1 MVAVAA
7 FAVRI
12 GLPAMVRRFG
22 EERLLAY
29 SLFLGAVTYFL
40 FPFFKDVTVLTIIA
54 FMLGLSLGCGQPLSL
69 MMVYAHSPEG
79 RSGEVLGLRLMVNNF
94 THIAVP
100 LVFGSFGSLLGL
112 APVFWINALMLA
124 GGGAV
129 NRPRRA

>member
-1 MVAVAA
+1 
-7 FAVRI
+7 
-12 GLPAMVRRFG
+12 MVRRVG

-29 SLFLGAVTYFL
+29 SLFLGAATYLL
-40 FPFFKDVTVLTIIA
+40 FPFFSDVTLLTIIA

-69 MMVYAHSPEG
+69 MMAYARSPQG
-79 RSGEVLGLRLMVNNF
+79 RSGEVLGLRLTINNA

-100 LVFGSFGSLLGL
+100 LVFGSFGSLFGL